1 MVSSLLLSSSVL
13 LLALALV
20 PLRGSLGRLHHYSM
34 SNIVYR
40 HVVHVVF
47 GIRYVL
53 PLTWP
58 FIKKEIACGHIHCAI
73 DLILGALGFRT
84 YVPIIVIGI
93 LNVAIITVLL
103 LTFHSKW
110 YLSALISIPIIS
122 SIILLSFYITVW
134 MTRVMHMYN
143 KLHQK
148 ELVNTRVTLSHLV
161 TKMHQEMVANQHGL
175 ADVIT
180 NVSLLAQIGLG
191 ERIVQMKTEMIQH
204 FYTMTAPQLDF
215 CKSVE
220 KIIRELLE
228 FSKGFQGMMV
238 EKVDHIIIQVDLL
251 RMGLHDFH
259 TKLDALSAN
268 FGEVKDLIS
277 LESATIQEAIDL
289 TRPAP
294 DSSINPND
302 PMTTWIMILDE
313 HVSNLTK
320 NLNNVLEEVTVTR
333 NVSLEAIRELR
344 WDLNSNLDKDGA
356 EWHNKGADIRSLTGL
371 LKDFVNKTNNYRSN
385 LQAHILSIE
394 DSNKKLGEQQDS
406 LMKVSFRG
414 GKTSEELLQD
424 VLRNLNHHA
433 TTIRGRIEV
442 VGEEV
447 KDLVHKRT
455 ATLNW
460 DRESPTWIKQ
470 ERSSSLELDTGE
482 IAEVPS
488 SPVEEDD
495 ELIVVKLESP
505 PPPDLSG
512 GFARRTPS
520 SSLSSLSD

>member
-1 MVSSLLLSSSVL
+1 
-13 LLALALV
+13 
-20 PLRGSLGRLHHYSM
+20 M
-34 SNIVYR
+34 S
-40 HVVHVVF
+40 
-47 GIRYVL
+47 
-53 PLTWP
+53 
-58 FIKKEIACGHIHCAI
+58 
-73 DLILGALGFRT
+73 
-84 YVPIIVIGI
+84 
-93 LNVAIITVLL
+93 
-103 LTFHSKW
+103 
-110 YLSALISIPIIS
+110 
-122 SIILLSFYITVW
+122 
-134 MTRVMHMYN
+134 HM
-143 KLHQK
+143 
-148 ELVNTRVTLSHLV
+148 
-161 TKMHQEMVANQHGL
+161 GL
-175 ADVIT
+175 A
-180 NVSLLAQIGLG
+180 
-191 ERIVQMKTEMIQH
+191 ERIVNMKSEMVQH
-204 FYTMTAPQLDF
+204 FINMTAPQLDF
-215 CKSVE
+215 SRSVE

-251 RMGLHDFH
+251 RMGLYDFH

-277 LESATIQEAIDL
+277 LESATIQEAVDL
-289 TRPAP
+289 TRPTS
-294 DSSINPND
+294 DSSTNPND

-313 HVSNLTK
+313 HVSNLIK

-488 SPVEEDD
+488 SSIEEDD

-520 SSLSSLSD
+520 SSLSSISD